1 MINPNENPSSFSI
14 LHQSGPPPPLDM
26 EFKAKRA
33 TEIFHRHALATGRCF
48 GSKSGYKRA
57 YPKNEFIP
65 NANVFCKRHGK
76 VWFGDLD
83 LTFDKPA
90 LEKIARRLRCRLY
103 VLREGDGRFKNANQP
118 HAEVL
123 ENAVWH
129 TGGLLRRIPGA
140 AKFFCHSRLSHSE
153 AAFLLRL
160 SRGRLTRPQPPKI
173 ALEIGR
179 RMRRFERV
187 FGPIAQ
193 KAGHKNWGHWW
204 VQPSDKLAGRSP
216 LQVLKVGET
225 LDLGKFAVP
234 TMELALFGLVLSSWE
249 TL

>member
-1 MINPNENPSSFSI
+1 MNVNKNPSSFSI
-14 LHQSGPPPPLDM
+14 LHLSDLPLPVDR

-33 TEIFHRHALATGRCF
+33 TQIFHRHALATGRCF
-48 GSKSGYKRA
+48 GSKSGYIRA
-57 YPKNEFIP
+57 YPKNQFIP
-65 NANVFCKRHGK
+65 NANVFCKRHGN

-83 LTFDKPA
+83 LTFDKPT

-103 VLREGDGRFKNANQP
+103 VLRESDGRFQNAEILQ
-118 HAEVL
+118 
-123 ENAVWH
+123 NAVWH
-129 TGGLLRRIPGA
+129 TGGLVRRLPGA
-140 AKFFCHSRLSHSE
+140 AGFFRRSGLSHAE
-153 AAFLLRL
+153 AAFLLRF

-173 ALEIGR
+173 VLEIGR
-179 RMRRFERV
+179 RMRRFERI

-193 KAGHKNWGHWW
+193 KAGHKKWGRWW

-216 LQVLKVGET
+216 LQVLKDGET
-225 LDLGKFAVP
+225 LDLGKFAAP